1 MTKGKMTNA
10 ELIIRSL
17 LAVLDAQTILR
28 NHLFPH
34 DINENTFHLP
44 NFFFSFSRHHVPANS
59 VAHSLPRAS
68 LSENLSH
75 L

>member
-10 ELIIRSL
+10 ELITRSL

-34 DINENTFHLP
+34 GINENTFHLP
-44 NFFFSFSRHHVPANS
+44 NFFLSFSQHLVPANS
-59 VAHSLPRAS
+59 VAHSFSRAS